1 MDFYRFFFLF
11 NIFIMLNRLGLF
23 LLVFSYQFY
32 VNFGFNYKY
41 FLSLNK
47 EKKESVDDIS
57 VGLDWLFKFYRYCSD
72 CMQIKNLG
80 DIYNKFFK
88 KRFRVDSFRCDDD
101 MESVVFDLVGSLDWD
116 YSDFQGID
124 EMELE

>member
-1 MDFYRFFFLF
+1 MDFYCFFFLF

-41 FLSLNK
+41 FLLLNK
-47 EKKESVDDIS
+47 EKESVDDIS

-88 KRFRVDSFRCDDD
+88 K
-101 MESVVFDLVGSLDWD
+101 
-116 YSDFQGID
+116 
-124 EMELE
+124 